1 MFNKDQILNKVLEQG
16 MVPLFYHDDPVIC
29 SDITTSLYNGGLRIL
44 EFTNRGPRA
53 ISNFKVLRQLINDQL
68 PGMILGIGTIK
79 TEKDAAVFIEAGAD
93 FIISPIVNTGIA
105 TLTHAAGLLWVPGCL
120 TPTEIAVAEANGAK
134 LVKIFPGSLVGPS
147 YISAIKDIFPDL
159 FFMPTGGVDITRDG
173 ISSWFKAG
181 VVAVGMGSKLITK
194 DLLQQKAF
202 NDLSTA
208 SAEALAIVQSVKN

>member
-1 MFNKDQILNKVLEQG
+1 

-29 SDITTSLYNGGLRIL
+29 SDITTSLYNAGLRIL